1 MSVNL
6 SIVATSRNDNHGGD
20 ALRRMSLFVNG
31 LIEQSRRYQVNI
43 ELIIVEWNP
52 PEDKPL
58 LKEILP
64 KPEPNDYLLIRYII
78 VPNEIHRR
86 YNHGNSIPLYQM
98 IAKNVGIRRA
108 NGKFVLCTNID
119 LLFSNELYKLMT
131 SQSLD
136 PTKVYRANRCD
147 IPGSID
153 EAWSFDRQLKFAG
166 ENIISTAGKNC
177 HYSYL
182 VKAPEW
188 AYRYKTIA
196 KLLQWIAVIR
206 AKIFENP
213 IELQLRLLDTDACG
227 DFTMMTKDAW
237 LEIQGYPELD
247 LYSIH
252 VDSMGLIAAK
262 ARGFHQ
268 VIFPP
273 EACTYHIYHE
283 TGWAS
288 MSPIEKIRFWSERP
302 GIGWDAV
309 LEAGKYLLINRAKY
323 DVNPADWGYA
333 GVTFE
338 EIKFG

>member
-1 MSVNL
+1 M
-6 SIVATSRNDNHGGD
+6 ATSRNDNHGGD
-20 ALRRMSLFVNG
+20 TLKRMRLFVSG
-31 LIEQSRRYQVNI
+31 LLEQCRKYQTKI

-52 PEDKPL
+52 PKDKPL
-58 LKEILP
+58 LNEILP
-64 KPEPNDYLLIRYII
+64 KPESDDFLIIRYVI
-78 VPNEIHRR
+78 VPNEIHQK
-86 YNHGNSIPLYQM
+86 YKHGDSVPLYQM
-98 IAKNVGIRRA
+98 IAKNIGIRRA
-108 NGKFVLCTNID
+108 KGKFVLCTNID
-119 LLFSNELYKLMT
+119 LIFSNELFTRMT
-131 SQSLD
+131 SQTLD

-147 IPGSID
+147 IPGSI
-153 EAWSFDRQLKFAG
+153 EETWSFNRQLEFAE

-188 AYRYKTIA
+188 AYRRRIVART
-196 KLLQWIAVIR
+196 LQWIAMIR

-252 VDSMGLIAAK
+252 VDSMGLIAAEAK
-262 ARGFHQ
+262 GYHQ

-273 EACTYHIYHE
+273 DACTYHIHHE

-288 MSPIEKIRFWSERP
+288 MSPLEKIKFWSERP

-309 LEAGKYLLINRAKY
+309 LEAGKYLLINHTTY

-333 GVTFE
+333 HVELE
-338 EIKFG
+338 EIRFG